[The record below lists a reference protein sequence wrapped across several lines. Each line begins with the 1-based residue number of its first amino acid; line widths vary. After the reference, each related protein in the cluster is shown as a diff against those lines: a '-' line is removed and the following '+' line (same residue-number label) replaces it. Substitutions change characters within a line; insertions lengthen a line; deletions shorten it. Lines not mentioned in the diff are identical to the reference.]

1 MAMLDNPSEEC
12 RLPDPFSSVARTR
25 IDIAQLIERT
35 LGRCYG
41 DQQQNKEND
50 ENDLELHTVYLSKS
64 LRRRFSRRFISPLS
78 VS

>member
-1 MAMLDNPSEEC
+1 
-12 RLPDPFSSVARTR
+12 
-25 IDIAQLIERT
+25 LIERT